1 MAVKDIIEELRAKLG
16 DSPEENEK
24 ILREEGKRYASEGNA
39 DGVSAAEKLMIENMS
54 DEQRDEIY
62 PYNSR

>member
-39 DGVSAAEKLMIENMS
+39 DGVSAAEKL
-54 DEQRDEIY
+54 
-62 PYNSR
+62 

>member
-24 ILREEGKRYASEGNA
+24 ILREEGKRYASET
-39 DGVSAAEKLMIENMS
+39 S
-54 DEQRDEIY
+54 DDCY
-62 PYNSR
+62 